1 MKTNHDSVLLL
12 LAKII
17 TVLWESSRNLFVQ
30 AGVQWAL
37 VFYRTV
43 HLQLNA
49 LRHLELYFLSFPHP
63 LTSRGLFQNCTEMA

>member
-12 LAKII
+12 LVKII
-17 TVLWESSRNLFVQ
+17 MVPLESSRDLFVQ

-49 LRHLELYFLSFPHP
+49 QRHLELYFLSFTPPTHFP
-63 LTSRGLFQNCTEMA
+63 MSVPE